1 MNPIKG
7 SLRYPLVSVIL
18 AAMAVAV
25 GIHAFLTMPRTEDPS
40 ITIRQG
46 LVLAAYPGATTEQ
59 VEQQV
64 TRKLEE
70 HILKF
75 PEVRKQKTYST
86 SRPGLV
92 TVKVELEEN
101 VTNADQFWAKLRLE
115 LIETALT
122 ELPAGVRGPIVN
134 SDFGDTVAMLLAI
147 HGRRYGY
154 RELRDYVDRIQ
165 DELRG
170 VRNVG
175 KLATYG
181 EQSEQIWIT
190 SSLERISQYFADP
203 LRVIESLQQRNI
215 VQSAGNLDIGAER
228 IPLRATG
235 LFTTEDQIGSVLVDI
250 SRTGQPV
257 YIRDFAKVER
267 RYQDPSFVVRYDGEP
282 SVMLSIEMQK
292 GKNIVELGDELGAVF
307 ARLSALLP
315 PDIHV
320 DPIANQPAVVR
331 TRIADLS
338 REFLLAIGAVILVT
352 IVLLPLRVAV
362 IAAVAIPVTVMTS
375 LGVLDTIGIQL
386 NQVSIAALIMVLGIV
401 VDDAIVIADN
411 YVDCLDR
418 GIPRPDAAWQ
428 CVREVL
434 VPVVT
439 ATLTIIASFLPLLIL
454 SGSVGE
460 FISALPITVAVAL
473 GVSFV
478 VAILVT
484 PLLCRFFIRQGL
496 HRGQTELRP
505 GQKRTSMLDRLQ
517 TAYNRSIVFSM
528 RRKPLTVVLG
538 LAAVAAGVLMLQTV
552 PQQFFPSAERN
563 QFVIDVWMPR
573 NARIE
578 ATAATM
584 GRIERVLAGKAEVAH
599 YAAFVGRSAP
609 RFYYNVSPQ
618 DPDPAYGQFIVDT
631 KDEKT
636 VPALVSEL
644 RRSLAEE
651 APEALAIVKELQ
663 QGMTMEA
670 PIEVRISGYGVAEL
684 QRIGTGVEKILHQV
698 PYAQSIYNDYFGDS
712 GLVDVDI
719 DTEVSN
725 RLGLT
730 NASVSGLLAGAFSG
744 DPVGTFWE
752 GNRAITILL
761 RLEAARR
768 SSFEDVRNA
777 YVPSA
782 ITHASVPLRSIA
794 QLTPQWQTSRIV
806 RRNGV
811 RTLTVRAFPQ
821 RGHYAS
827 QVLNAIDRPVKALAL
842 PAGYRLE
849 YGGEIT
855 NRNETLPMMTEAL
868 AISLVAIFLV
878 LLMQFRNLSEPLLV
892 MCSIPLAMFGAM
904 LGLVLTRNPFGFTAF
919 TGMIALSGI
928 VVRNAIILVDY
939 INEKLR
945 EGHSLEAAAIEAGE
959 RRLRP
964 IFLTTMAAAVGVTPM
979 IISGSSLWSPLASV
993 IAVGLVSSMFFTL
1006 IVVPVLFVLV
1016 KSHGAS
1022 KPAAGAGAI
1031 IALLLALLLT
1041 PAPARA
1047 ASRQLTLPEAV
1058 DLALKQNSALKIARA
1073 RVRENRQKEVTA
1085 RADYFPQL
1093 ANSTNL
1099 WGLSDR
1105 ELVTIPAG
1113 SLGAI
1118 SGIGPFPPENDVIN
1132 QGSSTVLLTNTT
1144 LGQPLTQLFKIR
1156 AANDVA
1162 SAERRVTE
1170 ADLKKDEDEVVLGVH
1185 QLYYGLLAARKRIEV
1200 VRAEIAAGEEALREA
1215 RNAVDAGDALEV
1227 AAVGA
1232 HASLLHSQ
1240 QAVLAAENQVSDLT
1254 AEMDDALGLP
1264 LDTELDLA
1272 DVKVSA
1278 DAKLSRQQYLDAALA
1293 GNPEVQ
1299 SARETVAKARSG
1311 VRAAQ
1316 YEYIPDI
1323 GAFARHTYQSG
1334 VPFVAHNF
1342 GTFGLQMTWNIFD
1355 WGKRKGVVGQRDALL
1370 TQAEE
1375 NLRRV
1380 TDRVSV
1386 EVDKA
1391 YRKLERS
1398 ELMISVAAE
1407 ALALE
1412 RESQRLS
1419 GNQFQ
1424 AGVISEAKNAQAVAG
1439 TSKAELDEL
1448 EARLAHELAI
1458 AEMDRAAG
1466 IRSH

>member
-1 MNPIKG
+1 
-7 SLRYPLVSVIL
+7 
-18 AAMAVAV
+18 
-25 GIHAFLTMPRTEDPS
+25 
-40 ITIRQG
+40 
-46 LVLAAYPGATTEQ
+46 
-59 VEQQV
+59 
-64 TRKLEE
+64 
-70 HILKF
+70 
-75 PEVRKQKTYST
+75 
-86 SRPGLV
+86 
-92 TVKVELEEN
+92 
-101 VTNADQFWAKLRLE
+101 
-115 LIETALT
+115 
-122 ELPAGVRGPIVN
+122 
-134 SDFGDTVAMLLAI
+134 
-147 HGRRYGY
+147 
-154 RELRDYVDRIQ
+154 
-165 DELRG
+165 
-170 VRNVG
+170 
-175 KLATYG
+175 
-181 EQSEQIWIT
+181 
-190 SSLERISQYFADP
+190 
-203 LRVIESLQQRNI
+203 
-215 VQSAGNLDIGAER
+215 
-228 IPLRATG
+228 
-235 LFTTEDQIGSVLVDI
+235 
-250 SRTGQPV
+250 
-257 YIRDFAKVER
+257 
-267 RYQDPSFVVRYDGEP
+267 
-282 SVMLSIEMQK
+282 
-292 GKNIVELGDELGAVF
+292 
-307 ARLSALLP
+307 
-315 PDIHV
+315 
-320 DPIANQPAVVR
+320 
-331 TRIADLS
+331 
-338 REFLLAIGAVILVT
+338 
-352 IVLLPLRVAV
+352 
-362 IAAVAIPVTVMTS
+362 
-375 LGVLDTIGIQL
+375 
-386 NQVSIAALIMVLGIV
+386 
-401 VDDAIVIADN
+401 
-411 YVDCLDR
+411 
-418 GIPRPDAAWQ
+418 
-428 CVREVL
+428 
-434 VPVVT
+434 
-439 ATLTIIASFLPLLIL
+439 
-454 SGSVGE
+454 
-460 FISALPITVAVAL
+460 
-473 GVSFV
+473 
-478 VAILVT
+478 
-484 PLLCRFFIRQGL
+484 
-496 HRGQTELRP
+496 
-505 GQKRTSMLDRLQ
+505 
-517 TAYNRSIVFSM
+517 
-528 RRKPLTVVLG
+528 
-538 LAAVAAGVLMLQTV
+538 MLQTV

-578 ATAATM
+578 ATAETM

-599 YAAFVGRSAP
+599 YAAFVGQSAP

-618 DPDPAYGQFIVDT
+618 DPDPAYGQFIVNT

-644 RRSLAEE
+644 RRTLAEV

-670 PIEVRISGYGVAEL
+670 PIEVRVSGYDVAEL
-684 QRIGTGVEKILHQV
+684 QRIGTGVEAILHRV

-712 GLVDVDI
+712 GRVDVDI

-752 GNRAITILL
+752 GDRAITILL

-842 PAGYRLE
+842 PAGYGLE
-849 YGGEIT
+849 YGGEVT
-855 NRNETLPMMTEAL
+855 NRNETLPAMTEAL

-939 INEKLR
+939 MNEKLR
-945 EGHSLEAAAIEAGE
+945 EGHSLETAAVEAGE

-1016 KSHGAS
+1016 NSHGA
-1022 KPAAGAGAI
+1022 KPAAGAVLAV
-1031 IALLLALLLT
+1031 LLGLVLT

-1058 DLALKQNSALKIARA
+1058 DLALKQNSVLKIARA

-1113 SLGAI
+1113 SLGTI
-1118 SGIGPFPPENDVIN
+1118 PGIGPFPPENDAIN

-1200 VRAEIAAGEEALREA
+1200 VRAEIAAGGEALREA

-1227 AAVGA
+1227 AAIGA
-1232 HASLLHSQ
+1232 HASLLHSRQ
-1240 QAVLAAENQVSDLT
+1240 TLLAAENQVSDLT

-1264 LDTELDLA
+1264 LDMELDLA

-1311 VRAAQ
+1311 LRAAQ
-1316 YEYIPDI
+1316 YEYIPDV
-1323 GAFARHTYQSG
+1323 GAFARYTYQSG

-1370 TQAEE
+1370 TQAEG

-1424 AGVISEAKNAQAVAG
+1424 AGVVSEAKHAQAVAG

-1448 EARLAHELAI
+1448 EARLAHELAV

>member
-1 MNPIKG
+1 
-7 SLRYPLVSVIL
+7 
-18 AAMAVAV
+18 
-25 GIHAFLTMPRTEDPS
+25 
-40 ITIRQG
+40 
-46 LVLAAYPGATTEQ
+46 
-59 VEQQV
+59 
-64 TRKLEE
+64 
-70 HILKF
+70 
-75 PEVRKQKTYST
+75 
-86 SRPGLV
+86 
-92 TVKVELEEN
+92 
-101 VTNADQFWAKLRLE
+101 
-115 LIETALT
+115 
-122 ELPAGVRGPIVN
+122 
-134 SDFGDTVAMLLAI
+134 
-147 HGRRYGY
+147 
-154 RELRDYVDRIQ
+154 
-165 DELRG
+165 
-170 VRNVG
+170 
-175 KLATYG
+175 
-181 EQSEQIWIT
+181 
-190 SSLERISQYFADP
+190 
-203 LRVIESLQQRNI
+203 
-215 VQSAGNLDIGAER
+215 
-228 IPLRATG
+228 
-235 LFTTEDQIGSVLVDI
+235 
-250 SRTGQPV
+250 
-257 YIRDFAKVER
+257 
-267 RYQDPSFVVRYDGEP
+267 
-282 SVMLSIEMQK
+282 
-292 GKNIVELGDELGAVF
+292 
-307 ARLSALLP
+307 
-315 PDIHV
+315 
-320 DPIANQPAVVR
+320 
-331 TRIADLS
+331 
-338 REFLLAIGAVILVT
+338 
-352 IVLLPLRVAV
+352 
-362 IAAVAIPVTVMTS
+362 
-375 LGVLDTIGIQL
+375 
-386 NQVSIAALIMVLGIV
+386 
-401 VDDAIVIADN
+401 
-411 YVDCLDR
+411 
-418 GIPRPDAAWQ
+418 
-428 CVREVL
+428 
-434 VPVVT
+434 
-439 ATLTIIASFLPLLIL
+439 
-454 SGSVGE
+454 
-460 FISALPITVAVAL
+460 
-473 GVSFV
+473 
-478 VAILVT
+478 
-484 PLLCRFFIRQGL
+484 
-496 HRGQTELRP
+496 
-505 GQKRTSMLDRLQ
+505 
-517 TAYNRSIVFSM
+517 
-528 RRKPLTVVLG
+528 
-538 LAAVAAGVLMLQTV
+538 
-552 PQQFFPSAERN
+552 
-563 QFVIDVWMPR
+563 
-573 NARIE
+573 
-578 ATAATM
+578 
-584 GRIERVLAGKAEVAH
+584 
-599 YAAFVGRSAP
+599 
-609 RFYYNVSPQ
+609 
-618 DPDPAYGQFIVDT
+618 
-631 KDEKT
+631 
-636 VPALVSEL
+636 
-644 RRSLAEE
+644 
-651 APEALAIVKELQ
+651 
-663 QGMTMEA
+663 
-670 PIEVRISGYGVAEL
+670 
-684 QRIGTGVEKILHQV
+684 
-698 PYAQSIYNDYFGDS
+698 
-712 GLVDVDI
+712 
-719 DTEVSN
+719 
-725 RLGLT
+725 
-730 NASVSGLLAGAFSG
+730 
-744 DPVGTFWE
+744 
-752 GNRAITILL
+752 
-761 RLEAARR
+761 
-768 SSFEDVRNA
+768 
-777 YVPSA
+777 
-782 ITHASVPLRSIA
+782 
-794 QLTPQWQTSRIV
+794 
-806 RRNGV
+806 
-811 RTLTVRAFPQ
+811 
-821 RGHYAS
+821 
-827 QVLNAIDRPVKALAL
+827 
-842 PAGYRLE
+842 
-849 YGGEIT
+849 
-855 NRNETLPMMTEAL
+855 
-868 AISLVAIFLV
+868 
-878 LLMQFRNLSEPLLV
+878 
-892 MCSIPLAMFGAM
+892 
-904 LGLVLTRNPFGFTAF
+904 
-919 TGMIALSGI
+919 
-928 VVRNAIILVDY
+928 
-939 INEKLR
+939 
-945 EGHSLEAAAIEAGE
+945 
-959 RRLRP
+959 
-964 IFLTTMAAAVGVTPM
+964 M

>member
-1 MNPIKG
+1 
-7 SLRYPLVSVIL
+7 
-18 AAMAVAV
+18 
-25 GIHAFLTMPRTEDPS
+25 
-40 ITIRQG
+40 
-46 LVLAAYPGATTEQ
+46 
-59 VEQQV
+59 
-64 TRKLEE
+64 
-70 HILKF
+70 
-75 PEVRKQKTYST
+75 
-86 SRPGLV
+86 
-92 TVKVELEEN
+92 
-101 VTNADQFWAKLRLE
+101 
-115 LIETALT
+115 
-122 ELPAGVRGPIVN
+122 
-134 SDFGDTVAMLLAI
+134 
-147 HGRRYGY
+147 
-154 RELRDYVDRIQ
+154 
-165 DELRG
+165 
-170 VRNVG
+170 
-175 KLATYG
+175 
-181 EQSEQIWIT
+181 
-190 SSLERISQYFADP
+190 
-203 LRVIESLQQRNI
+203 
-215 VQSAGNLDIGAER
+215 
-228 IPLRATG
+228 
-235 LFTTEDQIGSVLVDI
+235 
-250 SRTGQPV
+250 
-257 YIRDFAKVER
+257 
-267 RYQDPSFVVRYDGEP
+267 
-282 SVMLSIEMQK
+282 
-292 GKNIVELGDELGAVF
+292 
-307 ARLSALLP
+307 
-315 PDIHV
+315 
-320 DPIANQPAVVR
+320 
-331 TRIADLS
+331 
-338 REFLLAIGAVILVT
+338 
-352 IVLLPLRVAV
+352 
-362 IAAVAIPVTVMTS
+362 
-375 LGVLDTIGIQL
+375 
-386 NQVSIAALIMVLGIV
+386 
-401 VDDAIVIADN
+401 
-411 YVDCLDR
+411 
-418 GIPRPDAAWQ
+418 
-428 CVREVL
+428 
-434 VPVVT
+434 
-439 ATLTIIASFLPLLIL
+439 
-454 SGSVGE
+454 
-460 FISALPITVAVAL
+460 
-473 GVSFV
+473 
-478 VAILVT
+478 
-484 PLLCRFFIRQGL
+484 
-496 HRGQTELRP
+496 
-505 GQKRTSMLDRLQ
+505 
-517 TAYNRSIVFSM
+517 
-528 RRKPLTVVLG
+528 
-538 LAAVAAGVLMLQTV
+538 
-552 PQQFFPSAERN
+552 
-563 QFVIDVWMPR
+563 
-573 NARIE
+573 
-578 ATAATM
+578 
-584 GRIERVLAGKAEVAH
+584 
-599 YAAFVGRSAP
+599 
-609 RFYYNVSPQ
+609 
-618 DPDPAYGQFIVDT
+618 
-631 KDEKT
+631 
-636 VPALVSEL
+636 
-644 RRSLAEE
+644 
-651 APEALAIVKELQ
+651 
-663 QGMTMEA
+663 
-670 PIEVRISGYGVAEL
+670 
-684 QRIGTGVEKILHQV
+684 
-698 PYAQSIYNDYFGDS
+698 
-712 GLVDVDI
+712 
-719 DTEVSN
+719 
-725 RLGLT
+725 
-730 NASVSGLLAGAFSG
+730 
-744 DPVGTFWE
+744 
-752 GNRAITILL
+752 
-761 RLEAARR
+761 
-768 SSFEDVRNA
+768 
-777 YVPSA
+777 
-782 ITHASVPLRSIA
+782 
-794 QLTPQWQTSRIV
+794 
-806 RRNGV
+806 
-811 RTLTVRAFPQ
+811 
-821 RGHYAS
+821 
-827 QVLNAIDRPVKALAL
+827 
-842 PAGYRLE
+842 
-849 YGGEIT
+849 
-855 NRNETLPMMTEAL
+855 MMTEAL

>member
-1 MNPIKG
+1 
-7 SLRYPLVSVIL
+7 
-18 AAMAVAV
+18 
-25 GIHAFLTMPRTEDPS
+25 
-40 ITIRQG
+40 
-46 LVLAAYPGATTEQ
+46 
-59 VEQQV
+59 
-64 TRKLEE
+64 
-70 HILKF
+70 
-75 PEVRKQKTYST
+75 
-86 SRPGLV
+86 
-92 TVKVELEEN
+92 
-101 VTNADQFWAKLRLE
+101 
-115 LIETALT
+115 
-122 ELPAGVRGPIVN
+122 
-134 SDFGDTVAMLLAI
+134 
-147 HGRRYGY
+147 
-154 RELRDYVDRIQ
+154 
-165 DELRG
+165 
-170 VRNVG
+170 
-175 KLATYG
+175 
-181 EQSEQIWIT
+181 
-190 SSLERISQYFADP
+190 
-203 LRVIESLQQRNI
+203 
-215 VQSAGNLDIGAER
+215 
-228 IPLRATG
+228 
-235 LFTTEDQIGSVLVDI
+235 
-250 SRTGQPV
+250 
-257 YIRDFAKVER
+257 
-267 RYQDPSFVVRYDGEP
+267 
-282 SVMLSIEMQK
+282 
-292 GKNIVELGDELGAVF
+292 
-307 ARLSALLP
+307 
-315 PDIHV
+315 
-320 DPIANQPAVVR
+320 
-331 TRIADLS
+331 
-338 REFLLAIGAVILVT
+338 
-352 IVLLPLRVAV
+352 
-362 IAAVAIPVTVMTS
+362 
-375 LGVLDTIGIQL
+375 
-386 NQVSIAALIMVLGIV
+386 
-401 VDDAIVIADN
+401 
-411 YVDCLDR
+411 
-418 GIPRPDAAWQ
+418 
-428 CVREVL
+428 
-434 VPVVT
+434 
-439 ATLTIIASFLPLLIL
+439 
-454 SGSVGE
+454 
-460 FISALPITVAVAL
+460 
-473 GVSFV
+473 
-478 VAILVT
+478 
-484 PLLCRFFIRQGL
+484 
-496 HRGQTELRP
+496 
-505 GQKRTSMLDRLQ
+505 MLDRLQ

-1118 SGIGPFPPENDVIN
+1118 SGIQNPCRQRRGLRRAPRYRSGPEEGRRRSGARSPPALLWLAGGPQADRGRAGGNRGGRGSPA
-1132 QGSSTVLLTNTT
+1132 GSSKR
-1144 LGQPLTQLFKIR
+1144 GGCGRRPGSCGGRRARQP
-1156 AANDVA
+1156 VA
-1162 SAERRVTE
+1162 QPAGGAGRREPSLRFDRRDGRRTRF
-1170 ADLKKDEDEVVLGVH
+1170 APG
-1185 QLYYGLLAARKRIEV
+1185 YG
-1200 VRAEIAAGEEALREA
+1200 
-1215 RNAVDAGDALEV
+1215 
-1227 AAVGA
+1227 
-1232 HASLLHSQ
+1232 
-1240 QAVLAAENQVSDLT
+1240 T
-1254 AEMDDALGLP
+1254 GL
-1264 LDTELDLA
+1264 
-1272 DVKVSA
+1272 
-1278 DAKLSRQQYLDAALA
+1278 
-1293 GNPEVQ
+1293 
-1299 SARETVAKARSG
+1299 SG
-1311 VRAAQ
+1311 
-1316 YEYIPDI
+1316 
-1323 GAFARHTYQSG
+1323 
-1334 VPFVAHNF
+1334 
-1342 GTFGLQMTWNIFD
+1342 
-1355 WGKRKGVVGQRDALL
+1355 
-1370 TQAEE
+1370 
-1375 NLRRV
+1375 
-1380 TDRVSV
+1380 
-1386 EVDKA
+1386 
-1391 YRKLERS
+1391 
-1398 ELMISVAAE
+1398 
-1407 ALALE
+1407 
-1412 RESQRLS
+1412 RESVRGCQTLPPAVPRCGAGREPGS
-1419 GNQFQ
+1419 AVRPGNR
-1424 AGVISEAKNAQAVAG
+1424 G
-1439 TSKAELDEL
+1439 
-1448 EARLAHELAI
+1448 
-1458 AEMDRAAG
+1458 
-1466 IRSH
+1466 

>member
-1 MNPIKG
+1 
-7 SLRYPLVSVIL
+7 
-18 AAMAVAV
+18 
-25 GIHAFLTMPRTEDPS
+25 
-40 ITIRQG
+40 
-46 LVLAAYPGATTEQ
+46 
-59 VEQQV
+59 
-64 TRKLEE
+64 
-70 HILKF
+70 
-75 PEVRKQKTYST
+75 
-86 SRPGLV
+86 
-92 TVKVELEEN
+92 
-101 VTNADQFWAKLRLE
+101 
-115 LIETALT
+115 
-122 ELPAGVRGPIVN
+122 
-134 SDFGDTVAMLLAI
+134 
-147 HGRRYGY
+147 
-154 RELRDYVDRIQ
+154 
-165 DELRG
+165 
-170 VRNVG
+170 
-175 KLATYG
+175 
-181 EQSEQIWIT
+181 
-190 SSLERISQYFADP
+190 
-203 LRVIESLQQRNI
+203 
-215 VQSAGNLDIGAER
+215 
-228 IPLRATG
+228 
-235 LFTTEDQIGSVLVDI
+235 
-250 SRTGQPV
+250 
-257 YIRDFAKVER
+257 
-267 RYQDPSFVVRYDGEP
+267 
-282 SVMLSIEMQK
+282 
-292 GKNIVELGDELGAVF
+292 
-307 ARLSALLP
+307 
-315 PDIHV
+315 
-320 DPIANQPAVVR
+320 
-331 TRIADLS
+331 
-338 REFLLAIGAVILVT
+338 
-352 IVLLPLRVAV
+352 
-362 IAAVAIPVTVMTS
+362 
-375 LGVLDTIGIQL
+375 
-386 NQVSIAALIMVLGIV
+386 
-401 VDDAIVIADN
+401 
-411 YVDCLDR
+411 
-418 GIPRPDAAWQ
+418 
-428 CVREVL
+428 
-434 VPVVT
+434 
-439 ATLTIIASFLPLLIL
+439 
-454 SGSVGE
+454 
-460 FISALPITVAVAL
+460 
-473 GVSFV
+473 
-478 VAILVT
+478 
-484 PLLCRFFIRQGL
+484 
-496 HRGQTELRP
+496 
-505 GQKRTSMLDRLQ
+505 
-517 TAYNRSIVFSM
+517 
-528 RRKPLTVVLG
+528 
-538 LAAVAAGVLMLQTV
+538 
-552 PQQFFPSAERN
+552 
-563 QFVIDVWMPR
+563 
-573 NARIE
+573 
-578 ATAATM
+578 
-584 GRIERVLAGKAEVAH
+584 
-599 YAAFVGRSAP
+599 
-609 RFYYNVSPQ
+609 
-618 DPDPAYGQFIVDT
+618 
-631 KDEKT
+631 
-636 VPALVSEL
+636 
-644 RRSLAEE
+644 
-651 APEALAIVKELQ
+651 
-663 QGMTMEA
+663 
-670 PIEVRISGYGVAEL
+670 
-684 QRIGTGVEKILHQV
+684 
-698 PYAQSIYNDYFGDS
+698 
-712 GLVDVDI
+712 
-719 DTEVSN
+719 
-725 RLGLT
+725 
-730 NASVSGLLAGAFSG
+730 
-744 DPVGTFWE
+744 
-752 GNRAITILL
+752 
-761 RLEAARR
+761 
-768 SSFEDVRNA
+768 
-777 YVPSA
+777 
-782 ITHASVPLRSIA
+782 
-794 QLTPQWQTSRIV
+794 
-806 RRNGV
+806 
-811 RTLTVRAFPQ
+811 
-821 RGHYAS
+821 
-827 QVLNAIDRPVKALAL
+827 
-842 PAGYRLE
+842 
-849 YGGEIT
+849 
-855 NRNETLPMMTEAL
+855 
-868 AISLVAIFLV
+868 
-878 LLMQFRNLSEPLLV
+878 
-892 MCSIPLAMFGAM
+892 M

-1022 KPAAGAGAI
+1022 KPAAGAGAVL
-1031 IALLLALLLT
+1031 AVLLALLLV

-1113 SLGAI
+1113 SLGTI
-1118 SGIGPFPPENDVIN
+1118 PGIGPFPPENDAIN

-1200 VRAEIAAGEEALREA
+1200 VRAEIAAGGEALREA

-1227 AAVGA
+1227 AAIGA

-1240 QAVLAAENQVSDLT
+1240 QALLTAENQVSDLT

-1264 LDTELDLA
+1264 LDMELDLA

-1311 VRAAQ
+1311 LRAAQ
-1316 YEYIPDI
+1316 YEYIPDV
-1323 GAFARHTYQSG
+1323 GAFARYTYQSG

-1424 AGVISEAKNAQAVAG
+1424 AGVVSEAKHAQAVAG

-1448 EARLAHELAI
+1448 EARLAHELAV